1 MKVNHNNKQNKELRL
16 FNMTKTEEALCNGI
30 TFSVPRMV
38 PTAIQEGELD
48 NALYYVLVYLTPQ
61 LNKMVLKIY
70 EAPSYRP
77 LKWNDKDIDC
87 ITLDIEKI
95 VKSDSENALVGYNFG
110 YLSDGEGTVHPHGD
124 WIHCNQNCAY
134 DGLMLY
140 PGLKC
145 LIINIINE
153 ILSQSN

>member
-1 MKVNHNNKQNKELRL
+1 
-16 FNMTKTEEALCNGI
+16 MTKTEEALCNGI

-61 LNKMVLKIY
+61 LDKMVLKIY

-95 VKSDSENALVGYNFG
+95 ANSDSENALVGYNFE
-110 YLSDGEGTVHPHGD
+110 SDGLVNPHND
-124 WIHCNQNCAY
+124 WIHCNQNDSY
-134 DGLMLY
+134 DGLL
-140 PGLKC
+140 
-145 LIINIINE
+145 
-153 ILSQSN
+153 

>member
-1 MKVNHNNKQNKELRL
+1 
-16 FNMTKTEEALCNGI
+16 MTKTEEALCNGI

-61 LNKMVLKIY
+61 LDKMVLKIY

-110 YLSDGEGTVHPHGD
+110 YLSDGEGTVHPYGD

-153 ILSQSN
+153 LLSQSN

>member
-61 LNKMVLKIY
+61 LDKMVLKIY

-110 YLSDGEGTVHPHGD
+110 YLSDGEVTVHPYGD

-153 ILSQSN
+153 ILS

>member
-1 MKVNHNNKQNKELRL
+1 
-16 FNMTKTEEALCNGI
+16 MTKTEEALCNGI

-61 LNKMVLKIY
+61 LDKMVLKIY

-87 ITLDIEKI
+87 ITLHIEKI
-95 VKSDSENALVGYNFG
+95 ANSDSENALVGYNFG
-110 YLSDGEGTVHPHGD
+110 YDGEGCVNPHSD
-124 WIHCNQNCAY
+124 WIKCSQNNAY

>member
-1 MKVNHNNKQNKELRL
+1 
-16 FNMTKTEEALCNGI
+16 MTKTEEALCNGI

-110 YLSDGEGTVHPHGD
+110 YLSDGEGTVHPYGD

-153 ILSQSN
+153 ILSQSD

>member
-1 MKVNHNNKQNKELRL
+1 
-16 FNMTKTEEALCNGI
+16 MTKTEEALCNGI

-61 LNKMVLKIY
+61 LDKMVLKIY

-110 YLSDGEGTVHPHGD
+110 YLSDGEGTVHPYGD

-153 ILSQSN
+153 ILS

>member
-1 MKVNHNNKQNKELRL
+1 
-16 FNMTKTEEALCNGI
+16 MTKTEEALCNGI

-61 LNKMVLKIY
+61 LDKMVLKIY

-77 LKWNDKDIDC
+77 LKWND
-87 ITLDIEKI
+87 
-95 VKSDSENALVGYNFG
+95 G
-110 YLSDGEGTVHPHGD
+110 DGKVNPHDD
-124 WIHCNQNCAY
+124 WIHCNQNKAY
-134 DGLMLY
+134 NGLMLY

>member
-1 MKVNHNNKQNKELRL
+1 
-16 FNMTKTEEALCNGI
+16 MTKTEEALCNGI

-48 NALYYVLVYLTPQ
+48 NALYYMLVYLTPQ
-61 LNKMVLKIY
+61 LDKMVLKIY

-77 LKWNDKDIDC
+77 LKWNNKDIEC
-87 ITLDIEKI
+87 ITLDMEKI
-95 VKSDSENALVGYNFG
+95 ANSDSENALVGYNFG
-110 YLSDGEGTVHPHGD
+110 HSSFGDGKVNPHDD
-124 WIHCNQNCAY
+124 WIPCNQNKAY
-134 DGLMLY
+134 NGLMLY

>member
-1 MKVNHNNKQNKELRL
+1 
-16 FNMTKTEEALCNGI
+16 MTKTEEALCNGI

-110 YLSDGEGTVHPHGD
+110 YSSDGDGYVNPHNNY
-124 WIHCNQNCAY
+124 IQCNQNKAY

-145 LIINIINE
+145 LIINMINE
-153 ILSQSN
+153 LLSQSN

>member
-1 MKVNHNNKQNKELRL
+1 
-16 FNMTKTEEALCNGI
+16 MTKTEEDLCNGI
-30 TFSVPRMV
+30 TFSVPRRV

-110 YLSDGEGTVHPHGD
+110 YLSDGEGTVHPYGD

-145 LIINIINE
+145 LIISIINE

>member
-61 LNKMVLKIY
+61 LDKMVLKIY

-110 YLSDGEGTVHPHGD
+110 YLSDGDGYVNPHNNY
-124 WIHCNQNCAY
+124 IQCNQNKAY

-153 ILSQSN
+153 ILS

>member
-1 MKVNHNNKQNKELRL
+1 
-16 FNMTKTEEALCNGI
+16 MTKTEEALCNGI

-61 LNKMVLKIY
+61 LDKMVLKIY

-95 VKSDSENALVGYNFG
+95 ANSDSENALVGYNFG
-110 YLSDGEGTVHPHGD
+110 YDGEGCVNPHSD
-124 WIHCNQNCAY
+124 WIKCSQNNAY

-153 ILSQSN
+153 ILS

>member
-61 LNKMVLKIY
+61 LDKMVLKIY

-77 LKWNDKDIDC
+77 LKWNDKDIEC
-87 ITLDIEKI
+87 ITLDMEKI
-95 VKSDSENALVGYNFG
+95 ANSDSENALVGYNFG
-110 YLSDGEGTVHPHGD
+110 YSSDGDGCVNPHNNY
-124 WIHCNQNCAY
+124 IQCNQNKAY

-153 ILSQSN
+153 ILS

>member
-1 MKVNHNNKQNKELRL
+1 
-16 FNMTKTEEALCNGI
+16 MTKTEEALCNGI

-61 LNKMVLKIY
+61 LDKMVLKIY

-77 LKWNDKDIDC
+77 LKWNDKDIEC
-87 ITLDIEKI
+87 ITLDMEKI
-95 VKSDSENALVGYNFG
+95 ANSDSENALVGYNFG
-110 YLSDGEGTVHPHGD
+110 YDGEGCVNPHSD
-124 WIHCNQNCAY
+124 WIKCSQNNAY